1 MAKESVIID
10 VIAQF
15 KDKTSSGAS
24 KVKKSIR
31 DIDNATTNLN
41 KKKTTVKVGVN
52 DKATPTL
59 RKITSS
65 ASSFAKKAWKGTL
78 SVLDKASST
87 ITNVNGKARSFAGKV
102 WKSTLSVVDRF
113 TSPLTKLKNML
124 FSINTLIATVATG
137 LATKLVVAEP
147 VQLADSITTSTIFFE
162 TKLGS
167 KDAGNS
173 MMADI
178 MEFAKTTPFD
188 TQGVVDGV
196 KSMMAYGIETENVM
210 EYMEKIGN
218 VTSAMGAGEAG
229 IESITRALGQM
240 KSAGRVNAQDMM
252 QLTSVGVT
260 AWDYLA
266 KGMGKTVAEVRE
278 LSQDGELAADE
289 AIKHIMNGLSEYDG
303 MMDKMSNTTVS
314 GLWSNIQDTFSQS
327 IVLKWGQ
334 GLQSGA
340 IDGLVEFRD
349 WLERIDPLLQ
359 REGTSLEDLGKGLST
374 KVFDLLGGITDR
386 FEEAV
391 TSDAFKNASLGGKI
405 GILWDEV
412 IWEPFSDWWEKKGK
426 PKFAEKLSD
435 WGTGLGT
442 GLSNALLT
450 ILGVDVEESL
460 NEGVSLG
467 QSFAE
472 GFAEGFDGEAV
483 GEALWDAIESV
494 FKNAGKGLID
504 LIVPG
509 DLGTTAGQKILG
521 AGLGYYGLVGGAK
534 LIQSGKALYTGAKN
548 LWGSP
553 GKNLSKWE
561 VFEEIMNPT
570 GAYTDIELARM
581 RTSGTGIAGKLA
593 NVGYKLG
600 GLKAANLSTAGA
612 TALGAGS
619 VAGGIAAG
627 ATLLSAGGDFYNAY
641 RANKY
646 GDKIERNAST
656 ASGIFKAGGV
666 GVGAAIGTAIA
677 PGVGTLIGAGI
688 GGIVG
693 WFSGNKAAK
702 DIRAASVESE
712 ALADTLSDSEASSE
726 EIAQALEEAVNL
738 HLDKHFGD
746 VELSLKEIEALSNN
760 IVFGDNLASFEAF
773 ASAVDAAEQS
783 FINLQSATDELNKWN
798 WRASV
803 GAKLSEKDKFI
814 KFTADDISSFK
825 ASVDSFIASA
835 EQYIEDE
842 HYEFT
847 AAVSLLI
854 DPKSEG
860 GKSIIG
866 NADSFYASLQEEASK
881 LGTDLKNYV
890 SGALKDGIITLDEQ
904 AEIQNLQEQIA
915 SITNQLA
922 EAQTE
927 AEFETI
933 KIKFGSGNLTD
944 ESFSELQTQLQS
956 TVESANL
963 ELDSALTTSIASL
976 NLQFDKDAITED
988 EYNAAYNELVS
999 GYKAKVDSLN
1009 AQVTDVQLEILGDA
1023 YTDLLGDDAK
1033 SDLQNAIDASVKEGI
1048 DPVTWSSEELASL
1061 LGLDSISEEG
1071 ATAISGFLSQ
1081 IVSSMATTMS
1091 ELPTNTVTESLGTN
1105 LTNSFSTLPTL
1116 ITPETFTGVTGS
1128 ISEKLG
1134 NSITAVDVTEQTATM
1149 KSNVDST
1156 IKSAMEVGG
1165 NFSYPLT
1172 ITPYLTKSSF
1182 TVSGGGTSQAVN
1194 FTIGSNANGGYIGS
1208 KTLSWLAEEGYPEM
1222 VIPFAPHR
1230 RGRALSLW
1238 ERAGELLGV
1247 ETQNNAVGGIV
1258 GADLNENP
1266 SGKVS
1271 VDKGG
1276 SGSTEVKIEN
1286 ITFDIKTEGG
1296 STDILAAIKSQEQA
1310 IVSLVSKAL
1319 FEAVQEASEN
1329 TPMAKG

>member
-87 ITNVNGKARSFAGKV
+87 ITNVSGKARSFAGKV

-113 TSPLTKLKNML
+113 TTPLTKLKNML

-173 MMADI
+173 MMSDI

-260 AWDYLA
+260 AWDYVA

-278 LSQDGELAADE
+278 LSQDGALAADE

-314 GLWSNIQDTFSQS
+314 GLWSNIKDTFSQS
-327 IVLKWGQ
+327 IILKWGQ

-349 WLERIDPLLQ
+349 WLERIDPLLS
-359 REGTSLEDLGKGLST
+359 RAGTSLEDLGKGLST
-374 KVFDLLGGITDR
+374 KVFDILGGITNR

-412 IWEPFSDWWEKKGK
+412 IWEPFSDWWEGTGK
-426 PKFAEKLSD
+426 PKIAEKLNSF
-435 WGTGLGT
+435 GEGLGS
-442 GLSNALLT
+442 GISNALLT

-460 NEGVSLG
+460 TEGVSIG

-483 GEALWDAIESV
+483 GQALWEAIKSV
-494 FKNAGKGLID
+494 FSNAGKGLID
-504 LIVPG
+504 LLIPG

-521 AGLGYYGLVGGAK
+521 AGLGYFGVTGAAK
-534 LIQSGKALYTGAKN
+534 LYGAGKSLYAGAKN
-548 LWGSP
+548 LWGTP
-553 GKNLSKWE
+553 GN
-561 VFEEIMNPT
+561 IMV
-570 GAYTDIELARM
+570 
-581 RTSGTGIAGKLA
+581 SGTGLSSKLA
-593 NVGYKLG
+593 SVGYKLTGASKAGTYFG
-600 GLKAANLSTAGA
+600 GAGLSGAGA

-641 RANKY
+641 QSRKA
-646 GDKIERNAST
+646 GDDIEKNAYT

-666 GVGAAIGTAIA
+666 ATGAAAGAAIGSAVPVIGTAA
-677 PGVGTLIGAGI
+677 GALIGAGI
-688 GGIVG
+688 GGLAG
-693 WFSGNKAAK
+693 WLGGNKAAD
-702 DIRAASVESE
+702 DIRKAKFESE
-712 ALADTLSDSEASSE
+712 ELADTLADSKASSE
-726 EIAQALEEAVNL
+726 EISKAFQKAVDT
-738 HLDKHFGD
+738 HLADHFGD
-746 VELSLKEIEALSNN
+746 IKLSLKEIDALANN
-760 IVFGDNLASFEAF
+760 IVFGDNLASFEGF
-773 ASAVDAAEQS
+773 ASAAEAAEAS
-783 FINLQSATDELNKWN
+783 FRNLQASTDELNKWN
-798 WRASV
+798 WRASIGV
-803 GAKLSEKDKFI
+803 KFS
-814 KFTADDISSFK
+814 DDDMSSFK
-825 ASVDSFIASA
+825 ASVDSFIANA
-835 EQYIEDE
+835 EQFIEDE

-854 DPKSEG
+854 DPKSEE

-866 NADSFYASLQEEASK
+866 NADSFYSALQEEASK
-881 LGTDLKNYV
+881 LGTQLKDTV

-915 SITNQLA
+915 SITNKLA

-944 ESFSELQTQLQS
+944 ESFTELQTALQS

-963 ELDSALTTSIASL
+963 ELDSALTTSIASIKLQL
-976 NLQFDKDAITED
+976 NEGAITQE
-988 EYNAAYNELVS
+988 EYDAELS
-999 GYKAKVDSLN
+999 ALIEGYETQIDSIN

-1033 SDLQNAIDASVKEGI
+1033 ANLQNAINESVKTGI

-1061 LGLDSISEEG
+1061 LGLESISEEG
-1071 ATAISGFLSQ
+1071 AVAISGFLSQ
-1081 IVSSMATTMS
+1081 IVSSMATSASDMS
-1091 ELPTNTVTESLGTN
+1091 FDEVTTSLQTNVTSSLM
-1105 LTNSFSTLPTL
+1105 TLPTV
-1116 ITPETFTGVTGS
+1116 ITPETFTGVTSS
-1128 ISEKLG
+1128 INTNLG
-1134 NSITAVDVTEQTATM
+1134 NSITAVDVTDPAATM
-1149 KSNVDST
+1149 KSNADST
-1156 IKSAMEVGG
+1156 IKSAMSTGVTV
-1165 NFSYPLT
+1165 SYP
-1172 ITPYLTKSSF
+1172 ITVNPYLTQKSF

-1266 SGKVS
+1266 SSKVA

-1286 ITFDIKTEGG
+1286 ITFDIKTEG
-1296 STDILAAIKSQEQA
+1296 SSVDILAAIKSQEQA

-1319 FEAVQEASEN
+1319 FEAVKESSEN
-1329 TPMAKG
+1329 TPMAAR

>member
-41 KKKTTVKVGVN
+41 KKKTTVKVGVK
-52 DKATPTL
+52 DDATPTL
-59 RKITSS
+59 RKITSKTS
-65 ASSFAKKAWKGTL
+65 AFAKKAWRGTL

-147 VQLADSITTSTIFFE
+147 VQLADTITTSTIFFE
-162 TKLGS
+162 TKFGS
-167 KDAGNS
+167 KKQANS
-173 MMADI
+173 MMSDI
-178 MEFAKTTPFD
+178 MDFAKTTPFD
-188 TQGVVDGV
+188 TQGVIDGV
-196 KSMMAYGIETENVM
+196 RQMMAYGIETENVM
-210 EYMEKIGN
+210 DYMEKIGN

-240 KSAGRVNAQDMM
+240 KAAGRVNAQDMM

-260 AWDYLA
+260 GWQYIAD
-266 KGMGKTVAEVRE
+266 GMGKTVAEVRKMSE
-278 LSQDGELAADE
+278 DGELAADE

-314 GLWSNIQDTFSQS
+314 GLWSNIKDTFSQS

-349 WLERIDPLLQ
+349 WLERIDPLLS
-359 REGTSLEDLGKGLST
+359 RAGTSLEDLGKGLST
-374 KVFDLLGGITDR
+374 KVFDILGGITDR

-412 IWEPFSDWWEKKGK
+412 IWEPFSEWWEGTGK
-426 PKFAEKLSD
+426 PKIAEKLY
-435 WGTGLGT
+435 GFGEGLGS
-442 GLSNALLT
+442 GISNALLS

-460 NEGVSLG
+460 TEGVSIG

-472 GFAEGFDGEAV
+472 GFAEGFDGEKV
-483 GEALWDAIESV
+483 GEALWNAIKSV
-494 FKNAGKGLID
+494 FSNGAKGLAD
-504 LIVPG
+504 LLIPG

-521 AGLGYYGLVGGAK
+521 AGLGYFGLTGAAK
-534 LIQSGKALYTGAKN
+534 LYTSGKNLYTGAKN
-548 LWGSP
+548 LWGTP
-553 GKNLSKWE
+553 GNYM
-561 VFEEIMNPT
+561 VT
-570 GAYTDIELARM
+570 
-581 RTSGTGIAGKLA
+581 GTGLSSKLA
-593 NVGYKLG
+593 TVGYKLSG
-600 GLKAANLSTAGA
+600 SGAALSGAGA

-619 VAGGIAAG
+619 VAGGIIGG

-646 GDKIERNAST
+646 GDKIERNANT
-656 ASGIFKAGGV
+656 ASGIFKVGGV
-666 GVGAAIGTAIA
+666 GAGAAAGAAIGSAFGGIGA
-677 PGVGTLIGAGI
+677 VPGALIGAGI
-688 GGIVG
+688 GGIAG
-693 WFSGNKAAK
+693 WLGGNKAAE
-702 DIRAASVESE
+702 DIRAAKYESE
-712 ALADTLSDSEASSE
+712 ELAKTLGNSKASAEEISQAFQKAVDTHLAD
-726 EIAQALEEAVNL
+726 
-738 HLDKHFGD
+738 HFGD
-746 VELSLKEIEALSNN
+746 IELSLKEIDALAEN
-760 IVFGDNLASFEAF
+760 IVFGDNLASFEGF
-773 ASAVDAAEQS
+773 ASATEKAEAS
-783 FINLQSATDELNKWN
+783 LRNLQVSTDELNKWN
-798 WRASV
+798 WRASIGV
-803 GAKLSEKDKFI
+803 KFNETDIGNFKD
-814 KFTADDISSFK
+814 
-825 ASVDSFIASA
+825 SVSSFIANA
-835 EQYIEDE
+835 EQFIEDE

-854 DPKSEG
+854 DPKSED
-860 GKSIIG
+860 GKSIIS
-866 NADSFYASLQEEASK
+866 NADSFYSALQEEAGK
-881 LGTDLKNYV
+881 LGTQLKDKV

-915 SITNQLA
+915 SITNKLA
-922 EAQTE
+922 EAQAE

-933 KIKFGSGNLTD
+933 KIKFGGGNLTD
-944 ESFSELQTQLQS
+944 ESFTELQTALQS

-963 ELDSALTTSIASL
+963 ELDSALTTSIASIK
-976 NLQFDKDAITED
+976 LQLSEGAITQEQYD
-988 EYNAAYNELVS
+988 SELNS
-999 GYKAKVDSLN
+999 LIEGYETQIDSIN
-1009 AQVTDVQLEILGDA
+1009 AQVADVQLEILGDA

-1033 SDLQNAIDASVKEGI
+1033 SNLQNAINESIKTGI
-1048 DPVTWSSEELASL
+1048 DPVTWSSEELANL
-1061 LGLDSISEEG
+1061 LGLSSMTEESS
-1071 ATAISGFLSQ
+1071 AAISGFLSQ
-1081 IVSSMATTMS
+1081 IVSSMATSANEISFDEVTTS
-1091 ELPTNTVTESLGTN
+1091 LQTNVTSSLTKLPSI
-1105 LTNSFSTLPTL
+1105 
-1116 ITPETFTGVTGS
+1116 ITPETFFGVTSS
-1128 ISEKLG
+1128 INTNLG
-1134 NSITAVDVTEQTATM
+1134 NSITAVDVSDPAATM
-1149 KSNVDST
+1149 KSNADST
-1156 IKSAMEVGG
+1156 IKSAMSTGVTV
-1165 NFSYPLT
+1165 SYP
-1172 ITPYLTKSSF
+1172 ITVNPYLTQKSF

-1247 ETQNNAVGGIV
+1247 ETQKNAVGGIV
-1258 GADLNENP
+1258 GADLSENP
-1266 SGKVS
+1266 SSKVS

-1286 ITFDIKTEGG
+1286 ITFDIKTEGN
-1296 STDILAAIKSQEQA
+1296 SVDILAAIKSQESA

-1319 FEAVQEASEN
+1319 FEAVKEASEN
-1329 TPMAKG
+1329 TPMAAR

>member
-15 KDKTSSGAS
+15 KDKTSSGVS

-31 DIDNATTNLN
+31 DIDNATSNLN

-65 ASSFAKKAWKGTL
+65 ASSFAKKAWRGTL
-78 SVLDKASST
+78 SVLDKASTT
-87 ITNVNGKARSFAGKV
+87 ITNVNAKARSFAGKV

-178 MEFAKTTPFD
+178 MDFAKTTPFD

-210 EYMEKIGN
+210 NYMEKIGN

-278 LSQDGELAADE
+278 MSADGEIAADE

-327 IVLKWGQ
+327 IILKWGQ

-359 REGTSLEDLGKGLST
+359 RAGTSLEDLGNYLST
-374 KVFDLLGGITDR
+374 KVFDVLGGITDR
-386 FEEAV
+386 FEEV
-391 TSDAFKNASLGGKI
+391 VGSDAFKNASLGGKI

-412 IWEPFSDWWEKKGK
+412 IWEPFSSWWEETGK
-426 PKFAEKLSD
+426 PKFAKKLSD
-435 WGTGLGT
+435 WGEGLGT
-442 GLSNALLT
+442 GLSNGLLALFG
-450 ILGVDVEESL
+450 IDVEEGL

-472 GFAEGFDGEAV
+472 GFAAGFDGEAV
-483 GEALWDAIESV
+483 GQALWDAIKSV
-494 FKNAGKGLID
+494 FANGAKGLID

-521 AGLGYYGLVGGAK
+521 AGLGYFGLTGAAK
-534 LIQSGKALYTGAKN
+534 LFTSGKSLYTGAKN
-548 LWGSP
+548 LWGTP
-553 GKNLSKWE
+553 GNYM
-561 VFEEIMNPT
+561 VT
-570 GAYTDIELARM
+570 
-581 RTSGTGIAGKLA
+581 GTGLSSKLA
-593 NVGYKLG
+593 TVGYKLNG
-600 GLKAANLSTAGA
+600 GVAALSSAGA

-619 VAGGIAAG
+619 VAGGLVGG

-656 ASGIFKAGGV
+656 ASGIFKVGGV
-666 GVGAAIGTAIA
+666 GAGAAAGAAIGSAFGGIGA
-677 PGVGTLIGAGI
+677 VPGALIGAGI
-688 GGIVG
+688 GGIAG
-693 WFSGNKAAK
+693 WLGGNKAAE
-702 DIRAASVESE
+702 DIRAAKFESE
-712 ALADTLSDSEASSE
+712 ELANTLENSEASAE
-726 EIAQALEEAVNL
+726 EIAQAFQKAVDT
-738 HLDKHFGD
+738 HLDKQFGD
-746 VELSLKEIEALSNN
+746 VELSLKEISALAEN

-773 ASAVDAAEQS
+773 ASAADATERS
-783 FINLQSATDELNKWN
+783 FINLQASADDLNKWN
-798 WRASV
+798 WRASIGV
-803 GAKLSEKDKFI
+803 KFNS
-814 KFTADDISSFK
+814 DDISSFK
-825 ASVDSFIASA
+825 DSVKSFIANA

-854 DPKSEG
+854 DPKSEE
-860 GKSIIG
+860 GKTIIG

-881 LGTDLKNYV
+881 LGTQLNTAV
-890 SGALKDGIITLDEQ
+890 SNALKDGIITLDEQ

-915 SITNQLA
+915 SITNKLA

-927 AEFETI
+927 AEFEAI
-933 KIKFGSGNLTD
+933 KIKFGGGNLTD
-944 ESFSELQTQLQS
+944 ESFTELQTALQS

-963 ELDSALTTSIASL
+963 ELDSALTTSIAEIKL
-976 NLQFDKDAITED
+976 ELKEGAITQE
-988 EYNAAYNELVS
+988 EYEAELKTLTE
-999 GYKAKVDSLN
+999 GYKTEIDSIN

-1033 SDLQNAIDASVKEGI
+1033 ANLQNAINESVKTGI
-1048 DPVTWSSEELASL
+1048 DPVTWSSEELAGL
-1061 LGLDSISEEG
+1061 LGLESISEEG
-1071 ATAISGFLSQ
+1071 AVAISGFLSQ
-1081 IVSSMATTMS
+1081 IVSSMATS
-1091 ELPTNTVTESLGTN
+1091 AADV
-1105 LTNSFSTLPTL
+1105 SFSEVTTSLQTNVTSSLLTLPTV
-1116 ITPETFTGVTGS
+1116 ITPETFTGVTSS
-1128 ISEKLG
+1128 INTNLG
-1134 NSITAVDVTEQTATM
+1134 NSITAVDVSDPAATM
-1149 KSNVDST
+1149 KSNADTAV
-1156 IKSAMEVGG
+1156 KSAMSTGVTV
-1165 NFSYPLT
+1165 SYP
-1172 ITPYLTKSSF
+1172 ITVNPYLTKSSF
-1182 TVSGGGTSQAVN
+1182 TVSGGGTSQTVN
-1194 FTIGSNANGGYIGS
+1194 FTIGRNANGGYIGS

-1247 ETQNNAVGGIV
+1247 DTQKNAAGGIV

-1266 SGKVS
+1266 SSKIS
-1271 VDKGG
+1271 VDKGS

-1286 ITFDIKTEGG
+1286 ITFDIKTEGN

-1310 IVSLVSKAL
+1310 IVSLVSKKL
-1319 FEAVQEASEN
+1319 FEAVRDASEN
-1329 TPMAKG
+1329 TPLAVR

>member
-41 KKKTTVKVGVN
+41 KKKTTVKVGVK
-52 DKATPTL
+52 DDATPTL
-59 RKITSS
+59 RKITSKTS
-65 ASSFAKKAWKGTL
+65 AFAKKAWRGTL

-113 TSPLTKLKNML
+113 TSPLTKLHNML
-124 FSINTLIATVATG
+124 FSINSLIATVATG

-173 MMADI
+173 MMSDI

-278 LSQDGELAADE
+278 LSQDGALAADE

-314 GLWSNIQDTFSQS
+314 GLWSNIKDTFSQS

-340 IDGLVEFRD
+340 IDGLVKFRD
-349 WLERIDPLLQ
+349 WLERIDPLLS
-359 REGTSLEDLGKGLST
+359 RAGTSLEDLGKGLST
-374 KVFDLLGGITDR
+374 KVFDVLGGITDR
-386 FEEAV
+386 FEETV

-412 IWEPFSDWWEKKGK
+412 IWEPFSDWWEGTGK
-426 PKFAEKLSD
+426 PKIAEKLN
-435 WGTGLGT
+435 GFGEGLGS
-442 GLSNALLT
+442 GISNALLT

-460 NEGVSLG
+460 TEGVSIG

-483 GEALWDAIESV
+483 GQALWGAIESV
-494 FKNAGKGLID
+494 FANAGKGLID

-521 AGLGYYGLVGGAK
+521 AGLGYFGLTGGAK
-534 LIQSGKALYTGAKN
+534 LIQSGKSLYTGAKN
-548 LWGSP
+548 LWGTP
-553 GKNLSKWE
+553 GNYM
-561 VFEEIMNPT
+561 FT
-570 GAYTDIELARM
+570 
-581 RTSGTGIAGKLA
+581 GTGLSSKLA
-593 NVGYKLG
+593 TVGYKLSG
-600 GLKAANLSTAGA
+600 SGAALSGAGA

-619 VAGGIAAG
+619 VAGGIMG
-627 ATLLSAGGDFYNAY
+627 GMTLLSAGGDAYNAY
-641 RANKY
+641 KSHKA
-646 GDKIERNAST
+646 GDKIERNAYT
-656 ASGIFKAGGV
+656 ASGIFKASGV
-666 GVGAAIGTAIA
+666 GVGAGFGAAIGSAVPVIGTAA
-677 PGVGTLIGAGI
+677 GALIGAGI
-688 GGIVG
+688 GGIAG
-693 WFSGNKAAK
+693 WLGGNKAAD
-702 DIRAASVESE
+702 DIRSAKFESE
-712 ALADTLSDSEASSE
+712 ELADTLADSKASSE
-726 EIAQALEEAVNL
+726 EISEAFQKAVDT
-738 HLDKHFGD
+738 HLADHFGD
-746 VELSLKEIEALSNN
+746 IELSLKEIDALANN
-760 IVFGDNLASFEAF
+760 IVFGDNLASFEGF
-773 ASAVDAAEQS
+773 ASAVKAAEMS

-798 WRASV
+798 WRASIGV
-803 GAKLSEKDKFI
+803 KFS
-814 KFTADDISSFK
+814 DDDMSSFK
-825 ASVDSFIASA
+825 ASVNSFIANA

-854 DPKSEG
+854 DPKSEE

-866 NADSFYASLQEEASK
+866 NADSFYSALQEEASK
-881 LGTDLKNYV
+881 LGTQLKDTV

-915 SITNQLA
+915 SITNKLA

-933 KIKFGSGNLTD
+933 KIKFGGGNLTD
-944 ESFSELQTQLQS
+944 ESFTELQTALQS

-963 ELDSALTTSIASL
+963 ELDSALTTSIASVK
-976 NLQFDKDAITED
+976 LQLSEGAITQE
-988 EYNAAYNELVS
+988 EYDAELS
-999 GYKAKVDSLN
+999 ALIEGYQTQIDSIN
-1009 AQVTDVQLEILGDA
+1009 AQVADVQLEILGDA

-1033 SDLQNAIDASVKEGI
+1033 ANLQNAINESVKTGI
-1048 DPVTWSSEELASL
+1048 DPVTWSSEELANL
-1061 LGLDSISEEG
+1061 LGLSSMTEESSV
-1071 ATAISGFLSQ
+1071 AISGFLSQ
-1081 IVSSMATTMS
+1081 V
-1091 ELPTNTVTESLGTN
+1091 V
-1105 LTNSFSTLPTL
+1105 STLATSAQTA
-1116 ITPETFTGVTGS
+1116 ITPETFTGVTSS
-1128 ISEKLG
+1128 INTNLG
-1134 NSITAVDVTEQTATM
+1134 NSITAVDVTDPAATM
-1149 KSNVDST
+1149 KSNADST
-1156 IKSAMEVGG
+1156 IKSAMSTGVTV
-1165 NFSYPLT
+1165 SYP
-1172 ITPYLTKSSF
+1172 ITVNPYLTKSSF

-1247 ETQNNAVGGIV
+1247 ETQSNAVGGIV

-1266 SGKVS
+1266 SGKVA

-1286 ITFDIKTEGG
+1286 ITFDIKTEGSSG
-1296 STDILAAIKSQEQA
+1296 DILAAIKAQEKA
-1310 IVSLVSKAL
+1310 IVALVSKAL
-1319 FEAVQEASEN
+1319 YESVEEVFEN

>member
-15 KDKTSSGAS
+15 KDKTSSGVS

-31 DIDNATTNLN
+31 DIDNATTSLN

-65 ASSFAKKAWKGTL
+65 ASSFAKKAWRGTL
-78 SVLDKASST
+78 SFLDKASST

-173 MMADI
+173 MMSDI
-178 MEFAKTTPFD
+178 MDFAKTTPFD

-196 KSMMAYGIETENVM
+196 KQMMAYGIETENVM

-266 KGMGKTVAEVRE
+266 KGMGKTVAEVRDM
-278 LSQDGELAADE
+278 SKDGELAADE

-314 GLWSNIQDTFSQS
+314 GLWSNIKDTFSQS
-327 IVLKWGQ
+327 IILKWGQ

-359 REGTSLEDLGKGLST
+359 RAGTSLEDLGKGLST
-374 KVFDLLGGITDR
+374 KVFDILGGITTR
-386 FEEAV
+386 FEETV

-412 IWEPFSDWWEKKGK
+412 IWEPFSEWWEGTGK
-426 PKFAEKLSD
+426 PKIAEKLY
-435 WGTGLGT
+435 GFGEGLGT
-442 GLSNALLT
+442 GISNALLS

-460 NEGVSLG
+460 TEGVSIG

-472 GFAEGFDGEAV
+472 GFAEGFDGEKV
-483 GEALWDAIESV
+483 GEALWKAIKSV
-494 FKNAGKGLID
+494 FSNAGKGLID
-504 LIVPG
+504 LLIPG

-521 AGLGYYGLVGGAK
+521 AGLGYFGLTGGAK
-534 LIQSGKALYTGAKN
+534 LIQSGKTLYTGAKN
-548 LWGSP
+548 LWGTP
-553 GKNLSKWE
+553 GNYM
-561 VFEEIMNPT
+561 VT
-570 GAYTDIELARM
+570 
-581 RTSGTGIAGKLA
+581 GTGLSSKLA
-593 NVGYKLG
+593 SVGYKLHG
-600 GLKAANLSTAGA
+600 GGAALSGAGA

-619 VAGGIAAG
+619 VAGGLVGG

-641 RANKY
+641 QAYKY
-646 GDKIERNAST
+646 GDKTEQNAHT
-656 ASGIFKAGGV
+656 ASGIFKVGGV
-666 GVGAAIGTAIA
+666 GAGAAAGAAIGSAFGGIGAI
-677 PGVGTLIGAGI
+677 PGALIGAGI
-688 GGIVG
+688 GGIAG
-693 WFSGNKAAK
+693 WLGGNKAAE
-702 DIRAASVESE
+702 DIRAAKFESE
-712 ALADTLSDSEASSE
+712 ELAKTLENSEASAE
-726 EIAQALEEAVNL
+726 EISQAFQKAVDT
-738 HLDKHFGD
+738 HLSDHFGD
-746 VELSLKEIEALSNN
+746 IELSLKEIDALAEN
-760 IVFGDNLASFEAF
+760 IVFGDNLASFEGF
-773 ASAVDAAEQS
+773 ASAAEAAQAS
-783 FINLQSATDELNKWN
+783 FRNLQASTDELNKWN
-798 WRASV
+798 WRASIGV
-803 GAKLSEKDKFI
+803 KFS
-814 KFTADDISSFK
+814 DDDMSSFK
-825 ASVDSFIASA
+825 ASVDSFIANA
-835 EQYIEDE
+835 EQFIEDE

-854 DPKSEG
+854 DPKSED

-866 NADSFYASLQEEASK
+866 NADSFYSALQEEASK
-881 LGTDLKNYV
+881 LGTQLKDKV

-915 SITNQLA
+915 SITNKLA
-922 EAQTE
+922 EAQAE

-944 ESFSELQTQLQS
+944 ESFSELQTALQS

-963 ELDSALTTSIASL
+963 ELDSALTTSIASIK
-976 NLQFDKDAITED
+976 LQLSEGAITQEQYD
-988 EYNAAYNELVS
+988 AELS
-999 GYKAKVDSLN
+999 ALIEGYETQIDSIN
-1009 AQVTDVQLEILGDA
+1009 AQVADVQLEILGDA

-1033 SDLQNAIDASVKEGI
+1033 ANLQNAINESVKTGI

-1061 LGLDSISEEG
+1061 LGLESISEEG
-1071 ATAISGFLSQ
+1071 AVAISGFLSQ
-1081 IVSSMATTMS
+1081 IVSSMATS
-1091 ELPTNTVTESLGTN
+1091 AQDI
-1105 LTNSFSTLPTL
+1105 SFSEVTTSLQTNVTSSLMTLPEV
-1116 ITPETFTGVTGS
+1116 ITPETFTGVTSS
-1128 ISEKLG
+1128 INTNLG
-1134 NSITAVDVTEQTATM
+1134 NSITAVDVSDPAATM
-1149 KSNVDST
+1149 KSNADST
-1156 IKSAMEVGG
+1156 VKSAMSTGVSV
-1165 NFSYPLT
+1165 SYP
-1172 ITPYLTKSSF
+1172 ITVNPYLTQKSF
-1182 TVSGGGTSQAVN
+1182 TVSGGGTSQQVN
-1194 FTIGSNANGGYIGS
+1194 FSIGSNANGGYIGS

-1247 ETQNNAVGGIV
+1247 ESQKNAVGGIV

-1266 SGKVS
+1266 SSNVS
-1271 VDKGG
+1271 VDKGS

-1286 ITFDIKTEGG
+1286 ITFDIKTEGN
-1296 STDILAAIKSQEQA
+1296 SVDILSAIKSQESA

-1319 FEAVQEASEN
+1319 FEAVKEASEN
-1329 TPMAKG
+1329 TPMAAR

>member
-15 KDKTSSGAS
+15 KDKTSSGVS

-65 ASSFAKKAWKGTL
+65 ASAFAKKAWKGTL

-87 ITNVNGKARSFAGKV
+87 ITNVSGKARSFAGKV

-124 FSINTLIATVATG
+124 FNINTLIATVATG

-266 KGMGKTVAEVRE
+266 KGMGKTVAQVRE
-278 LSQDGELAADE
+278 LSADGEIAADE

-340 IDGLVEFRD
+340 IDGLVKFRD

-359 REGTSLEDLGKGLST
+359 RAGTSLEDLGGYLST
-374 KVFDLLGGITDR
+374 KVFNVLGGITDR
-386 FEEAV
+386 FEEV
-391 TSDAFKNASLGGKI
+391 VGSDAFKNASLGGKI

-412 IWEPFSDWWEKKGK
+412 IWEPFSSWWDETGK
-426 PKFAEKLSD
+426 PKFAEKLNSL
-435 WGTGLGT
+435 GEGLGT
-442 GLSNALLT
+442 GLSNGLLALFG
-450 ILGVDVEESL
+450 IDVEEGL
-460 NEGVSLG
+460 TEGVSLG

-483 GEALWDAIESV
+483 GEALWEAIKSV
-494 FKNAGKGLID
+494 FSNAGKGLID
-504 LIVPG
+504 LLIPG

-521 AGLGYYGLVGGAK
+521 AGLGYFGLTGGAK
-534 LIQSGKALYTGAKN
+534 LFTSGKALYAGAKALGGKVATFGANTAINLGAGNLAGGASLSTGA
-548 LWGSP
+548 
-553 GKNLSKWE
+553 LS
-561 VFEEIMNPT
+561 
-570 GAYTDIELARM
+570 A
-581 RTSGTGIAGKLA
+581 
-593 NVGYKLG
+593 VGL
-600 GLKAANLSTAGA
+600 
-612 TALGAGS
+612 GS
-619 VAGGIAAG
+619 VAGGIIGG

-656 ASGIFKAGGV
+656 ASGIFKVGGV
-666 GVGAAIGTAIA
+666 GAGAAAGAAIGSAFGGIGA
-677 PGVGTLIGAGI
+677 VPGALIGAGI
-688 GGIVG
+688 GGIAG
-693 WFSGNKAAK
+693 WLGGNKAAD
-702 DIRAASVESE
+702 DIRAAKYESE
-712 ALADTLSDSEASSE
+712 ELAETLANSEASSE
-726 EIAQALEEAVNL
+726 EISKAFQKAVDT
-738 HLDKHFGD
+738 HLADHFGD
-746 VELSLKEIEALSNN
+746 IELSLKEIDALANN

-773 ASAVDAAEQS
+773 ASAVDAAERS
-783 FINLQSATDELNKWN
+783 FINLQSATDDLNKWN
-798 WRASV
+798 WRASIGV
-803 GAKLSEKDKFI
+803 KFS
-814 KFTADDISSFK
+814 DDDMSSFK
-825 ASVDSFIASA
+825 DSVKSFIANA

-866 NADSFYASLQEEASK
+866 NADSFYSALQEEASK
-881 LGTDLKNYV
+881 LGTQLNTAV
-890 SGALKDGIITLDEQ
+890 SNALKDGIITLDEQ

-915 SITNQLA
+915 SITNKLA

-933 KIKFGSGNLTD
+933 KIKFGSGNLTS
-944 ESFSELQTQLQS
+944 ESFTELQTQLQS

-963 ELDSALTTSIASL
+963 ELDSALTTSIASIKLQL
-976 NLQFDKDAITED
+976 NEGAITQE
-988 EYNAAYNELVS
+988 EYDAELS
-999 GYKAKVDSLN
+999 ALIEGYETQIDSIN

-1033 SDLQNAIDASVKEGI
+1033 SNLQNAINESVKTGI

-1061 LGLDSISEEG
+1061 LGLESISEEG
-1071 ATAISGFLSQ
+1071 AAAISGFLSQ
-1081 IVSSMATTMS
+1081 IVSTMATS
-1091 ELPTNTVTESLGTN
+1091 AADV
-1105 LTNSFSTLPTL
+1105 SFSEVTTSLQTNVTSSLLTLPTA
-1116 ITPETFTGVTGS
+1116 ITPETFTGVTSS
-1128 ISEKLG
+1128 INTNLG
-1134 NSITAVDVTEQTATM
+1134 NSITAVDVSDPAATM
-1149 KSNVDST
+1149 KSNADST
-1156 IKSAMEVGG
+1156 IKSAMSTGVTV
-1165 NFSYPLT
+1165 SYP
-1172 ITPYLTKSSF
+1172 ITVNPYLTQKSF

-1266 SGKVS
+1266 SSKVS

-1276 SGSTEVKIEN
+1276 SGTTEVKIEN

-1329 TPMAKG
+1329 TPMAAR

>member
-15 KDKTSSGAS
+15 KDKTSSGVS

-31 DIDNATTNLN
+31 DIDNATTSLN

-65 ASSFAKKAWKGTL
+65 ASSFAKKAWRGTL

-147 VQLADSITTSTIFFE
+147 VQLADTITTSTIFFE
-162 TKLGS
+162 TKFGS
-167 KDAGNS
+167 KKQANS
-173 MMADI
+173 MMSDI
-178 MEFAKTTPFD
+178 MDFAKTTPFD
-188 TQGVVDGV
+188 TQGVIDGV
-196 KSMMAYGIETENVM
+196 RQMMAYGIETENVM
-210 EYMEKIGN
+210 DYMEKIGN

-240 KSAGRVNAQDMM
+240 KAAGRVNAQDMM

-260 AWDYLA
+260 GWQYIAD
-266 KGMGKTVAEVRE
+266 GMGKTVAEVRKMSE
-278 LSQDGELAADE
+278 DGELAADE

-314 GLWSNIQDTFSQS
+314 GLWSNIKDTFSQS

-349 WLERIDPLLQ
+349 WLERIDPLLS
-359 REGTSLEDLGKGLST
+359 RAGTSLEDLGKGLST
-374 KVFDLLGGITDR
+374 KVFDILGGITDR

-412 IWEPFSDWWEKKGK
+412 IWEPFSEWWEGTGK
-426 PKFAEKLSD
+426 PKIAEKLY
-435 WGTGLGT
+435 GFGEGLGS
-442 GLSNALLT
+442 GISNALLS

-460 NEGVSLG
+460 TEGVSIG

-472 GFAEGFDGEAV
+472 GFAEGFDGEKV
-483 GEALWDAIESV
+483 GEALWNAIKSV
-494 FKNAGKGLID
+494 FSNGAKGLAD
-504 LIVPG
+504 LLIPG

-521 AGLGYYGLVGGAK
+521 AGLGYFGLTGGAK
-534 LIQSGKALYTGAKN
+534 LYQSGKSLYTGAKN
-548 LWGSP
+548 LWGTP
-553 GKNLSKWE
+553 GNYM
-561 VFEEIMNPT
+561 VT
-570 GAYTDIELARM
+570 
-581 RTSGTGIAGKLA
+581 GTGLSSKLA
-593 NVGYKLG
+593 SVGYKLNG
-600 GLKAANLSTAGA
+600 SGAALSGAGA

-619 VAGGIAAG
+619 VAGGLVGG

-656 ASGIFKAGGV
+656 ASGIFKVGGV
-666 GVGAAIGTAIA
+666 GAGAAAGAAIGSAFGGIGA
-677 PGVGTLIGAGI
+677 VPGALIGAGI
-688 GGIVG
+688 GGIAG
-693 WFSGNKAAK
+693 WLGGNKAAE
-702 DIRAASVESE
+702 DIRAAKYESE
-712 ALADTLSDSEASSE
+712 ELAKTLGNSKASAEEISQAFQKAVDTHLSD
-726 EIAQALEEAVNL
+726 
-738 HLDKHFGD
+738 HFGD
-746 VELSLKEIEALSNN
+746 IELSLKEIDALAEN
-760 IVFGDNLASFEAF
+760 IVFGDNLASFEGF
-773 ASAVDAAEQS
+773 ASATEKAEAS
-783 FINLQSATDELNKWN
+783 LRNLQASTDELNKWN
-798 WRASV
+798 WRASIGV
-803 GAKLSEKDKFI
+803 KFNETDIGNFKD
-814 KFTADDISSFK
+814 
-825 ASVDSFIASA
+825 SVSSFIANA
-835 EQYIEDE
+835 EQFIEDE

-854 DPKSEG
+854 DPKSED

-866 NADSFYASLQEEASK
+866 NADSFYSALQEEASK
-881 LGTDLKNYV
+881 LGTQLKDKV

-915 SITNQLA
+915 SITNKLA
-922 EAQTE
+922 EAQAE

-944 ESFSELQTQLQS
+944 ESFSELQTALQS

-963 ELDSALTTSIASL
+963 ELDSALTTSIASIK
-976 NLQFDKDAITED
+976 LQLSEGAITQEQYD
-988 EYNAAYNELVS
+988 AELS
-999 GYKAKVDSLN
+999 ALIEGYETQIDSIN
-1009 AQVTDVQLEILGDA
+1009 AQVADVQLEILGDA

-1033 SDLQNAIDASVKEGI
+1033 ANLQNAINESVKTGI

-1061 LGLDSISEEG
+1061 LGLESISEEG
-1071 ATAISGFLSQ
+1071 AVAISGFLSQ
-1081 IVSSMATTMS
+1081 IVSSMATS
-1091 ELPTNTVTESLGTN
+1091 AQDI
-1105 LTNSFSTLPTL
+1105 SFSEVTTSLQTNVTSSLLTLPTV
-1116 ITPETFTGVTGS
+1116 ITPETFTGVTTS
-1128 ISEKLG
+1128 INTNLG
-1134 NSITAVDVTEQTATM
+1134 NSITAVDVSDPAATM
-1149 KSNVDST
+1149 KSNADTAV
-1156 IKSAMEVGG
+1156 KSAMSTGVTV
-1165 NFSYPLT
+1165 SYP
-1172 ITPYLTKSSF
+1172 ITVNPYLTKSSF

-1194 FTIGSNANGGYIGS
+1194 FTIGNNANGGYIGS

-1247 ETQNNAVGGIV
+1247 ETQKNAVGGIV
-1258 GADLNENP
+1258 GADLSENP
-1266 SGKVS
+1266 SSKVA

-1276 SGSTEVKIEN
+1276 SGTTEVKIEN
-1286 ITFDIKTEGG
+1286 ITFDIKTEGN
-1296 STDILAAIKSQEQA
+1296 SVDILSAIKSQESA

-1319 FEAVQEASEN
+1319 FEAVKEASEN
-1329 TPMAKG
+1329 TPMAAR

>member
-15 KDKTSSGAS
+15 KDKTSSGVS

-31 DIDNATTNLN
+31 DIDNATSNLN

-65 ASSFAKKAWKGTL
+65 ASSFAKKAWRGTL
-78 SVLDKASST
+78 SVLDKASTT
-87 ITNVNGKARSFAGKV
+87 ITNVNAKARSFAGKV

-178 MEFAKTTPFD
+178 MDFAKTTPFD

-210 EYMEKIGN
+210 NYMEKIGN

-278 LSQDGELAADE
+278 MSADGEIAADE

-327 IVLKWGQ
+327 IILKWGQ

-359 REGTSLEDLGKGLST
+359 RAGTSLEDLGNYLST
-374 KVFDLLGGITDR
+374 KVFDVLGGITDR
-386 FEEAV
+386 FEEV
-391 TSDAFKNASLGGKI
+391 VGSDAFKNASLGGKI

-412 IWEPFSDWWEKKGK
+412 IWEPFSSWWEETGK
-426 PKFAEKLSD
+426 PKFAKKLSD
-435 WGTGLGT
+435 WGEGLGT
-442 GLSNALLT
+442 GLSNGLLALFG
-450 ILGVDVEESL
+450 IDVEEGL
-460 NEGVSLG
+460 TEGVSLG

-472 GFAEGFDGEAV
+472 GFAAGFDGEAV
-483 GEALWDAIESV
+483 GQALWDAIKSV
-494 FKNAGKGLID
+494 FANGAKGLID

-521 AGLGYYGLVGGAK
+521 AGLGYFGLTGAAK
-534 LIQSGKALYTGAKN
+534 LFTSGKSLYTGAKN
-548 LWGSP
+548 LWGTP
-553 GKNLSKWE
+553 GNYM
-561 VFEEIMNPT
+561 VT
-570 GAYTDIELARM
+570 
-581 RTSGTGIAGKLA
+581 GTGLSSKLA
-593 NVGYKLG
+593 TVGYKLNG
-600 GLKAANLSTAGA
+600 GVAALSSAGA

-619 VAGGIAAG
+619 VAGGLVGG

-656 ASGIFKAGGV
+656 ASGIFKVGGV
-666 GVGAAIGTAIA
+666 GAGAAAGAAIGSAFGGIGA
-677 PGVGTLIGAGI
+677 VPGALIGAGI
-688 GGIVG
+688 GGIAG
-693 WFSGNKAAK
+693 WLGGNKAAE
-702 DIRAASVESE
+702 DIRAAKFESE
-712 ALADTLSDSEASSE
+712 ELANTLENSEASAE
-726 EIAQALEEAVNL
+726 EIAQAFQKAVDT
-738 HLDKHFGD
+738 HLDKQFGD
-746 VELSLKEIEALSNN
+746 VELSLKEISALAEN

-773 ASAVDAAEQS
+773 ASAADATERS
-783 FINLQSATDELNKWN
+783 FINLQASADDLNKWN
-798 WRASV
+798 WRASIGV
-803 GAKLSEKDKFI
+803 KFNS
-814 KFTADDISSFK
+814 DDISSFK
-825 ASVDSFIASA
+825 DSVKSFIANA

-854 DPKSEG
+854 DPKSEE
-860 GKSIIG
+860 GKTIIG

-881 LGTDLKNYV
+881 LGTQLNTAV
-890 SGALKDGIITLDEQ
+890 SNALKDGIITLDEQ

-915 SITNQLA
+915 SITNKLA

-927 AEFETI
+927 AEFEAI
-933 KIKFGSGNLTD
+933 KIKFGGGNLTD
-944 ESFSELQTQLQS
+944 ESFTELQTALQS

-963 ELDSALTTSIASL
+963 ELDSALTTSIAEIKL
-976 NLQFDKDAITED
+976 ELKEGAITQE
-988 EYNAAYNELVS
+988 EYEAELKTLTE
-999 GYKAKVDSLN
+999 GYKTEIDSIN

-1033 SDLQNAIDASVKEGI
+1033 ANLQNAINESVKTGI
-1048 DPVTWSSEELASL
+1048 DPVTWSSEELAGL
-1061 LGLDSISEEG
+1061 LGLESISEEG
-1071 ATAISGFLSQ
+1071 AVAISGFLSQ
-1081 IVSSMATTMS
+1081 IVSSMATS
-1091 ELPTNTVTESLGTN
+1091 AADV
-1105 LTNSFSTLPTL
+1105 SFSEVTTSLQTNVTSSLLTLPTV
-1116 ITPETFTGVTGS
+1116 ITPETFTGVTSS
-1128 ISEKLG
+1128 INTNLG
-1134 NSITAVDVTEQTATM
+1134 NSITAVDVSDPAATM
-1149 KSNVDST
+1149 KSNADTAV
-1156 IKSAMEVGG
+1156 KSAMSTGVTV
-1165 NFSYPLT
+1165 SYP
-1172 ITPYLTKSSF
+1172 ITVNPYLTKSSF
-1182 TVSGGGTSQAVN
+1182 TVSGGGTSQTVN
-1194 FTIGSNANGGYIGS
+1194 FTIGRNANGGYIGS

-1247 ETQNNAVGGIV
+1247 DTQKNAAGGIV

-1266 SGKVS
+1266 SSKIS
-1271 VDKGG
+1271 VDKGS

-1286 ITFDIKTEGG
+1286 ITFDIKTEGN

-1310 IVSLVSKAL
+1310 IVSLVSKKL
-1319 FEAVQEASEN
+1319 FEAVRDASEN
-1329 TPMAKG
+1329 TPLAVR

>member
-173 MMADI
+173 MMSDI

-340 IDGLVEFRD
+340 IDGLVKFRD
-349 WLERIDPLLQ
+349 WLERIDPLLS
-359 REGTSLEDLGKGLST
+359 RAGTSLEDLGKGLST
-374 KVFDLLGGITDR
+374 KVFDILGGITDR

-412 IWEPFSDWWEKKGK
+412 IWEPFSEWWEGTGK
-426 PKFAEKLSD
+426 PKIAEKLY
-435 WGTGLGT
+435 GFGEGLGS
-442 GLSNALLT
+442 GISNALLT

-460 NEGVSLG
+460 TEGVSLG

-483 GEALWDAIESV
+483 GEALWNAIKSV
-494 FKNAGKGLID
+494 FANGAKGLAD
-504 LIVPG
+504 LLIPG

-521 AGLGYYGLVGGAK
+521 AGLGYFGLTAGAK
-534 LIQSGKALYTGAKN
+534 LFTSGKSLYTGAKN
-548 LWGSP
+548 LWGTP
-553 GKNLSKWE
+553 GNYM
-561 VFEEIMNPT
+561 FT
-570 GAYTDIELARM
+570 
-581 RTSGTGIAGKLA
+581 GTGLSSKLA
-593 NVGYKLG
+593 SIGYKLHGTNAGMYFG
-600 GLKAANLSTAGA
+600 GGAGLSSAGA

-656 ASGIFKAGGV
+656 ASGIFKVGGV
-666 GVGAAIGTAIA
+666 GAGAAAGAAIGSAFGGIGA
-677 PGVGTLIGAGI
+677 VPGALIGAGI
-688 GGIVG
+688 GGIAG
-693 WFSGNKAAK
+693 WLGGNKAAE
-702 DIRAASVESE
+702 DIRKAKYESE
-712 ALADTLSDSEASSE
+712 ELAETLANSEASSE
-726 EIAQALEEAVNL
+726 EISQAFQKAVDT
-738 HLDKHFGD
+738 HLADHFGD
-746 VELSLKEIEALSNN
+746 IELSLKEIDALANN
-760 IVFGDNLASFEAF
+760 IVFGDNLASFESF
-773 ASAVDAAEQS
+773 ASAVDAAERS
-783 FINLQSATDELNKWN
+783 FINLQASTDELNKWN
-798 WRASV
+798 WRASIGV
-803 GAKLSEKDKFI
+803 KFNS
-814 KFTADDISSFK
+814 DDMSSFE
-825 ASVDSFIASA
+825 ASVDSFIANA

-854 DPKSEG
+854 DPKSED

-866 NADSFYASLQEEASK
+866 NADSFYSALQEEASK
-881 LGTDLKNYV
+881 LGTQLKDKV

-915 SITNQLA
+915 SITNKLA

-944 ESFSELQTQLQS
+944 ESFTELQTQLQS

-976 NLQFDKDAITED
+976 NLQFDEKAITEE
-988 EYNAAYNELVS
+988 EYNAAYNELVA
-999 GYKAKVDSLN
+999 GYTAKVDSLN

-1033 SDLQNAIDASVKEGI
+1033 ANLQNAINESVKTGI

-1061 LGLDSISEEG
+1061 LGLQSISEEG
-1071 ATAISGFLSQ
+1071 AAAISGFLSQ
-1081 IVSSMATTMS
+1081 IVSSMATSMS

-1116 ITPETFTGVTGS
+1116 ITPETFTGVTSS
-1128 ISEKLG
+1128 ISTNLG
-1134 NSITAVDVTEQTATM
+1134 NSITAVDVTDPTATM

-1156 IKSAMEVGG
+1156 IKSAFSVGG

-1266 SGKVS
+1266 SSKVS

>member
-15 KDKTSSGAS
+15 KDKTSSGVS

-41 KKKTTVKVGVN
+41 KKKTTVKVGVK
-52 DKATPTL
+52 DDATPTL
-59 RKITSS
+59 RKITSKTS
-65 ASSFAKKAWKGTL
+65 AFAKKAWRGTL

-87 ITNVNGKARSFAGKV
+87 ITNVSGKARSFAGKV

-113 TSPLTKLKNML
+113 TSPLTKLHNML
-124 FSINTLIATVATG
+124 FSINSLIATVATG

-173 MMADI
+173 MMSDI

-188 TQGVVDGV
+188 TQGVIDGV

-278 LSQDGELAADE
+278 LSADGAIAADE

-314 GLWSNIQDTFSQS
+314 GLWSNIKDTFSQS

-359 REGTSLEDLGKGLST
+359 RAGTSLEDLGKGLST
-374 KVFDLLGGITDR
+374 KVFDILGGITDR
-386 FEEAV
+386 FEGV
-391 TSDAFKNASLGGKI
+391 ITSDAFKNASLGGKI

-412 IWEPFSDWWEKKGK
+412 IWEPFSDWWEGTGK
-426 PKFAEKLSD
+426 PKIAEKLN
-435 WGTGLGT
+435 GFGEGLGS
-442 GLSNALLT
+442 GISNALLS

-460 NEGVSLG
+460 TEGVSIG

-483 GEALWDAIESV
+483 GQALWDAIESV

-521 AGLGYYGLVGGAK
+521 AGLGYFGLTGGAK

-548 LWGSP
+548 LWGTP
-553 GKNLSKWE
+553 GNYM
-561 VFEEIMNPT
+561 FT
-570 GAYTDIELARM
+570 
-581 RTSGTGIAGKLA
+581 GTGLSSKLA
-593 NVGYKLG
+593 SIGYKLHGTNAGMYFG
-600 GLKAANLSTAGA
+600 GGAGLSGAGA

-641 RANKY
+641 QAHKY
-646 GDKIERNAST
+646 GDKTERNAYT
-656 ASGIFKAGGV
+656 ASGIFKVGGV
-666 GVGAAIGTAIA
+666 GAGAAAGAAIGSAVPVIGTAA
-677 PGVGTLIGAGI
+677 GALIGAGI

-693 WFSGNKAAK
+693 WLGGNKSAD
-702 DIRAASVESE
+702 DIRAAKFESE
-712 ALADTLSDSEASSE
+712 ELADTLADSKASSE
-726 EIAQALEEAVNL
+726 EISKAFQKAVDT
-738 HLDKHFGD
+738 HLNDHFGD
-746 VELSLKEIEALSNN
+746 IELSLKEIDALANN
-760 IVFGDNLASFEAF
+760 IVFGDNLASFEGF
-773 ASAVDAAEQS
+773 ASAAEAAEAS
-783 FINLQSATDELNKWN
+783 FRNLQASTDELNKWN
-798 WRASV
+798 WRASIGV
-803 GAKLSEKDKFI
+803 KFS
-814 KFTADDISSFK
+814 DDDMSSFK
-825 ASVDSFIASA
+825 ASVDSFIANA
-835 EQYIEDE
+835 EQFIEDE

-854 DPKSEG
+854 DPKSEE

-866 NADSFYASLQEEASK
+866 NADSFYSALQEEASK
-881 LGTDLKNYV
+881 LGTQLKDAV

-904 AEIQNLQEQIA
+904 AEIQSLQEQIA
-915 SITNQLA
+915 SITNKLA

-944 ESFSELQTQLQS
+944 ESFTELQTELQS

-963 ELDSALTTSIASL
+963 ELDSALTTSIASIK
-976 NLQFDKDAITED
+976 LQLSEGAITQE
-988 EYNAAYNELVS
+988 EYDSELNALIS
-999 GYKAKVDSLN
+999 GYQTQIDSIN
-1009 AQVTDVQLEILGDA
+1009 AQVADVQLEILGDA
-1023 YTDLLGDDAK
+1023 YTNLLGEDAK
-1033 SDLQNAIDASVKEGI
+1033 ANLQNAINESVKTGI
-1048 DPVTWSSEELASL
+1048 DPVTWSSEELANL
-1061 LGLDSISEEG
+1061 LGLTSMTEES
-1071 ATAISGFLSQ
+1071 AVAISGFLSQ
-1081 IVSSMATTMS
+1081 IVSTLATSAQTA
-1091 ELPTNTVTESLGTN
+1091 V
-1105 LTNSFSTLPTL
+1105 
-1116 ITPETFTGVTGS
+1116 TPETFTGITSS
-1128 ISEKLG
+1128 INTNLG
-1134 NSITAVDVTEQTATM
+1134 NSITAVDVTDPAATM
-1149 KSNVDST
+1149 KSNADST
-1156 IKSAMEVGG
+1156 IKSAMSTGVTV
-1165 NFSYPLT
+1165 SYP
-1172 ITPYLTKSSF
+1172 ITVNPYLTQKSF
-1182 TVSGGGTSQAVN
+1182 TVSGGGTSQQVN
-1194 FTIGSNANGGYIGS
+1194 FSIGSNANGGYIGS

-1247 ETQNNAVGGIV
+1247 ETQSNAVGGIV

-1286 ITFDIKTEGG
+1286 ITFDIKAEG
-1296 STDILAAIKSQEQA
+1296 SSVDILAAIKAQEEA
-1310 IVSLVSKAL
+1310 IVSLVSKKL
-1319 FEAVQEASEN
+1319 YEAVKTVSEN

>member
-15 KDKTSSGAS
+15 KDKTSSGVS

-31 DIDNATTNLN
+31 DIDNATTSLN

-65 ASSFAKKAWKGTL
+65 ASSFAKKAWRGTL
-78 SVLDKASST
+78 SFLDKASST

-173 MMADI
+173 MMSDI
-178 MEFAKTTPFD
+178 MDFAKTTPFD

-196 KSMMAYGIETENVM
+196 KQMMAYGIETENVM

-278 LSQDGELAADE
+278 MSADGAIAADE

-314 GLWSNIQDTFSQS
+314 GLWSNIKDTFSQS
-327 IVLKWGQ
+327 IILKWGQ

-359 REGTSLEDLGKGLST
+359 RAGTSLEDLGKGLST
-374 KVFDLLGGITDR
+374 KVFDILGGITGR

-412 IWEPFSDWWEKKGK
+412 IWEPFSSWWEETGK

-442 GLSNALLT
+442 GLSNGLLALFG
-450 ILGVDVEESL
+450 IDVEEGL
-460 NEGVSLG
+460 TEGVSLG

-472 GFAEGFDGEAV
+472 GFAAGFDGEAV
-483 GEALWDAIESV
+483 GQALWDAIKSV
-494 FKNAGKGLID
+494 FSNAGKGLID
-504 LIVPG
+504 LLIPG

-521 AGLGYYGLVGGAK
+521 AGLGYFGLTGGAK
-534 LIQSGKALYTGAKN
+534 LIQSGKTLYTGAKA
-548 LWGSP
+548 LWGTP
-553 GKNLSKWE
+553 GDL
-561 VFEEIMNPT
+561 I
-570 GAYTDIELARM
+570 A
-581 RTSGTGIAGKLA
+581 SGTGLSNKLA
-593 NVGYKLG
+593 SVGYKLSG
-600 GLKAANLSTAGA
+600 TSNMGRAAAYFGQGLSPAGA

-619 VAGGIAAG
+619 IAGGVIGG

-641 RANKY
+641 QSHKY

-656 ASGIFKAGGV
+656 ASGIFKVGGV
-666 GVGAAIGTAIA
+666 GAGAAAGAAIGSAFGGIGAI
-677 PGVGTLIGAGI
+677 PGALIGAGI
-688 GGIVG
+688 GGIAG
-693 WFSGNKAAK
+693 WLGGNKAAE
-702 DIRAASVESE
+702 DIRAAKFESE
-712 ALADTLSDSEASSE
+712 ELAKTLENSEASAE
-726 EIAQALEEAVNL
+726 EISQAFQKAVDT
-738 HLDKHFGD
+738 HLSDHFGD
-746 VELSLKEIEALSNN
+746 IELSLKEIDALAEN
-760 IVFGDNLASFEAF
+760 IVFGDNLASFEGF
-773 ASAVDAAEQS
+773 ASATEKAEAS
-783 FINLQSATDELNKWN
+783 LRNLQASTDELNKWN
-798 WRASV
+798 WRASIGV
-803 GAKLSEKDKFI
+803 KFS
-814 KFTADDISSFK
+814 DDDMSSFK
-825 ASVDSFIASA
+825 ASVDSFIANA
-835 EQYIEDE
+835 EQFIEDE

-854 DPKSEG
+854 DPKSED

-866 NADSFYASLQEEASK
+866 NADSFYSALQEEASK
-881 LGTDLKNYV
+881 LGTQLKDKV

-915 SITNQLA
+915 SITNKLA
-922 EAQTE
+922 EAQAE

-944 ESFSELQTQLQS
+944 ESFSELQTALQS

-963 ELDSALTTSIASL
+963 ELDSALTTSIASIK
-976 NLQFDKDAITED
+976 LQLSEGAITQEQYD
-988 EYNAAYNELVS
+988 AELS
-999 GYKAKVDSLN
+999 ALIEGYETQIDSIN
-1009 AQVTDVQLEILGDA
+1009 AQVADVQLEILGDA

-1033 SDLQNAIDASVKEGI
+1033 ANLQNAINESVKTGI

-1061 LGLDSISEEG
+1061 LGLESISEEG
-1071 ATAISGFLSQ
+1071 AVAISGFLSQ
-1081 IVSSMATTMS
+1081 IVSSMATS
-1091 ELPTNTVTESLGTN
+1091 AQDI
-1105 LTNSFSTLPTL
+1105 SFSEVTTSLQTNVTSSLMTLPEV
-1116 ITPETFTGVTGS
+1116 ITPETFTGVTTS
-1128 ISEKLG
+1128 INTNLG
-1134 NSITAVDVTEQTATM
+1134 NSITAVDVSDPAATM
-1149 KSNVDST
+1149 KSNADST
-1156 IKSAMEVGG
+1156 VKSAMSTGVSV
-1165 NFSYPLT
+1165 SYP
-1172 ITPYLTKSSF
+1172 ITVNPYLTQKSF
-1182 TVSGGGTSQAVN
+1182 TVSGGGTSQQVN
-1194 FTIGSNANGGYIGS
+1194 FSIGSNANGGYIGS

-1247 ETQNNAVGGIV
+1247 ESQKNAVGGIV

-1266 SGKVS
+1266 SSNVS
-1271 VDKGG
+1271 VDKGS

-1286 ITFDIKTEGG
+1286 ITFDIKTEGN
-1296 STDILAAIKSQEQA
+1296 SVDILSAIKSQESA

-1319 FEAVQEASEN
+1319 FEAVKEASEN
-1329 TPMAKG
+1329 TPMAAR

>member
-340 IDGLVEFRD
+340 IDGLVKFRD
-349 WLERIDPLLQ
+349 WLERIDPLLS
-359 REGTSLEDLGKGLST
+359 RAGTSLEDLGKGLST
-374 KVFDLLGGITDR
+374 KVFDILGGITDR

-412 IWEPFSDWWEKKGK
+412 IWEPFSDWWEGTGK
-426 PKFAEKLSD
+426 PKIAEKLY
-435 WGTGLGT
+435 GFGEGLGS
-442 GLSNALLT
+442 GISNALLT

-460 NEGVSLG
+460 TEGVSIG

-483 GEALWDAIESV
+483 GEALWNAIKSV
-494 FKNAGKGLID
+494 FANGAKGLAD
-504 LIVPG
+504 LLIPG

-521 AGLGYYGLVGGAK
+521 AGLGYFGLTGGAK
-534 LIQSGKALYTGAKN
+534 LFTSGKSLYTGAKN
-548 LWGSP
+548 LWGTP
-553 GKNLSKWE
+553 GNYM
-561 VFEEIMNPT
+561 F
-570 GAYTDIELARM
+570 
-581 RTSGTGIAGKLA
+581 SGTGLSSKLA
-593 NVGYKLG
+593 TVGYKLSG
-600 GLKAANLSTAGA
+600 NAVGLSGAGA

-619 VAGGIAAG
+619 VAGGLVGG

-656 ASGIFKAGGV
+656 ASGIFKVGGV
-666 GVGAAIGTAIA
+666 GAGAAAGAAIGSAFGGIGA
-677 PGVGTLIGAGI
+677 VPGALIGAGI
-688 GGIVG
+688 GGIAG
-693 WFSGNKAAK
+693 WLGGNKAAE
-702 DIRAASVESE
+702 DIRKAKYESE
-712 ALADTLSDSEASSE
+712 ELAETLANSEASSE
-726 EIAQALEEAVNL
+726 EISQAFQKAVDT
-738 HLDKHFGD
+738 HLADHFGD
-746 VELSLKEIEALSNN
+746 IELSLKEIDALANN
-760 IVFGDNLASFEAF
+760 IVFGDNLASFESF
-773 ASAVDAAEQS
+773 ASAVEAAEKS
-783 FINLQSATDELNKWN
+783 FINLQASTDELNKWN
-798 WRASV
+798 WRASIGV
-803 GAKLSEKDKFI
+803 KFN
-814 KFTADDISSFK
+814 DDDMSSFK
-825 ASVDSFIASA
+825 ASVDSFIANA

-854 DPKSEG
+854 DPKSEE

-866 NADSFYASLQEEASK
+866 NADSFYSALQEEASK
-881 LGTDLKNYV
+881 LGTQLKDTV

-915 SITNQLA
+915 SITNKLA

-944 ESFSELQTQLQS
+944 ESFTELQTALQS

-963 ELDSALTTSIASL
+963 ELDSALTTSIASIK
-976 NLQFDKDAITED
+976 LQLSEGAITQE
-988 EYNAAYNELVS
+988 EYDSELNALIE
-999 GYKAKVDSLN
+999 GYQTQIDSIN
-1009 AQVTDVQLEILGDA
+1009 AQVADVQLEILGDA

-1033 SDLQNAIDASVKEGI
+1033 ANLQNAINESVKTGI

-1061 LGLDSISEEG
+1061 LGLQSISEEG

-1081 IVSSMATTMS
+1081 IVSTLATSAQTA
-1091 ELPTNTVTESLGTN
+1091 
-1105 LTNSFSTLPTL
+1105 
-1116 ITPETFTGVTGS
+1116 ITPETFTSVTSS
-1128 ISEKLG
+1128 INTNLG
-1134 NSITAVDVTEQTATM
+1134 NSITAVDVTDPAATM
-1149 KSNVDST
+1149 KSNADST
-1156 IKSAMEVGG
+1156 IQSAMSTGVTV
-1165 NFSYPLT
+1165 SYP
-1172 ITPYLTKSSF
+1172 ITVNPYLTQKSF
-1182 TVSGGGTSQAVN
+1182 TVSGGGTSQQVN
-1194 FTIGSNANGGYIGS
+1194 FSIGSNANGGYIGS

-1266 SGKVS
+1266 SSKVS